1 MLTFKISLV
10 WGSSKLEHVDCEFV
24 PNRRLNSYELVVRES
39 SFGQLIWIEFDRGS
53 GAHGNRG
60 IYPEANGK
68 QILRILDGNEI
79 LKEWKLDEHPGE
91 KRLLKLLNE
100 FNSWAHY
107 YMDVLVPLGEL
118 NG

>member
-1 MLTFKISLV
+1 MLTFKISVV
-10 WGSSKLEHVDCEFV
+10 WPSSKLEHVDCEFV
-24 PNRRLNSYELVVRES
+24 PNRHLNSYELVARERCL
-39 SFGQLIWIEFDRGS
+39 GGENWIEFAHGS
-53 GAHGNRG
+53 GAKGNRG
-60 IYPEANGK
+60 IYPGANCK

-100 FNSWAHY
+100 FNSWAHH